1 VSPDETGAVDLTP
14 STPEP
19 PVVDLEAKVA
29 ELEAR
34 RALANAEIVLEA
46 REIYAPS
53 SAFERRYHDF
63 ETRALRQHAAG
74 LRREVLILKSIGAG
88 S

>member
-1 VSPDETGAVDLTP
+1 MTPADERGAVILEP
-14 STPEP
+14 SEPE

-34 RALANAEIVLEA
+34 RSLANAEIVLDA
-46 REIYAPS
+46 REIYAPTP
-53 SAFERRYHDF
+53 AFERRYHDF

-74 LRREVLILKSIGAG
+74 LRREVLILKTIGARA
-88 S
+88 